1 MNQLFS
7 FKIKSY
13 FRIIKNFFINNLLVS
28 CKILNGMVNAIK
40 NLYWIALF
48 NNIILFKILV
58 YLLILFAPMIRL
70 VK

>member
-13 FRIIKNFFINNLLVS
+13 FRIIKSFFINNLLVS
-28 CKILNGMVNAIK
+28 CKILNGMINAIK